1 MPVLGWLWLKGRCR
15 WCAVPISPRYPLV
28 EVLTG
33 LLFLA
38 VYWSFHL
45 SILTFGYCAFIS
57 WLLAL
62 SLIDCDTMT
71 LPNPLTQSCLL
82 AGLAFQGARGWL
94 IDGTGA
100 VANQLMVGIGGLVLG
115 IWLCEA
121 IAFFGSVVF
130 SQAALGGGDG
140 KLMAAIGAWL
150 GWKYMLL
157 SGFLGCAM
165 GAFVGG
171 GAMAVGLL
179 SRRQPMPFGPFLAL
193 GAILT
198 IFWGEVIL
206 STYMQLFFPFNQ

>member
-1 MPVLGWLWLKGRCR
+1 
-15 WCAVPISPRYPLV
+15 
-28 EVLTG
+28 
-33 LLFLA
+33 
-38 VYWSFHL
+38 
-45 SILTFGYCAFIS
+45 
-57 WLLAL
+57 
-62 SLIDCDTMT
+62 MT
-71 LPNPLTQSCLL
+71 LPNLLTQSCLL
-82 AGLAFQGARGWL
+82 AGLAFQGVRGMA
-94 IDGTGA
+94 TGSG

-115 IWLCEA
+115 IWICEI
-121 IAFFGSVVF
+121 IAFLGSVVF

-198 IFWGEVIL
+198 IFWGEGIL
-206 STYMQLFFPFNQ
+206 YIYMQLFFPLNQ

>member
-1 MPVLGWLWLKGRCR
+1 
-15 WCAVPISPRYPLV
+15 
-28 EVLTG
+28 
-33 LLFLA
+33 
-38 VYWSFHL
+38 
-45 SILTFGYCAFIS
+45 
-57 WLLAL
+57 
-62 SLIDCDTMT
+62 MT

-82 AGLAFQGARGWL
+82 AGLAFQGVRGMA
-94 IDGTGA
+94 TGSG

-115 IWLCEA
+115 IWICEI
-121 IAFFGSVVF
+121 IAFLGSVVF

-198 IFWGEVIL
+198 IFWGERIL
-206 STYMQLFFPFNQ
+206 YIYMQLFFPLNQ